1 MNTFT
6 PQLRRDDSIVRTTS
20 LRALAVAAHL
30 ENHAEHDHDR
40 SQSTAKSV

>member
-1 MNTFT
+1 MNTFI
-6 PQLRRDDSIVRTTS
+6 PQPRRDDSVVRTTS

-40 SQSTAKSV
+40 SQSTVKSV

>member
-1 MNTFT
+1 MNTSI
-6 PQLRRDDSIVRTTS
+6 PRPRPEDSVLRTTS

-40 SQSTAKSV
+40 SQSTVKSV